1 MQSLKVFTAQ
11 FFYGRADVAFSI
23 RRRELA
29 LTLRRLCNRS
39 GYQGFYVAFSEMRYR
54 NRCFS
59 FALGGWR
66 RPPMENPNRPILII
80 AAAAGLAVVL
90 MLWALYGTNGPTS
103 LDASKKP
110 SQTTGSVRQ

>member
-1 MQSLKVFTAQ
+1 
-11 FFYGRADVAFSI
+11 
-23 RRRELA
+23 
-29 LTLRRLCNRS
+29 
-39 GYQGFYVAFSEMRYR
+39 
-54 NRCFS
+54 
-59 FALGGWR
+59 
-66 RPPMENPNRPILII
+66 MENPNRPILII